1 MKKILLID
9 DDINLCKVT
18 AFQLKEAGYEVFT
31 SHSGKEGLE
40 NFKQQSKDV
49 VITDLILGDIDGID
63 VLEKLKKMDPD
74 VSVIIITAYGTIENA
89 IRACKKGADDYVT
102 KPFSIDQL
110 TFSIEKTLNFK
121 KLAEENVYLQK
132 QLFEKYRFDNIVGS
146 STRMQEVYEL
156 ISKVSGSD
164 ATILIQGESG
174 TGKELIARAIHYNSP
189 RHKAKLIV
197 VNCASIPDNLLESE
211 LFGYEKGA
219 FTGAMKQRIGKFE
232 QANNGT
238 IFLDEVGDLNI
249 DLQAK
254 ILRVLQDKQIERI
267 GGKRAIQLDL
277 RFIAAT
283 NQDLEEKVKRKEFR
297 EDLYYRLNVIT
308 IKLPPLR
315 ERKEDIP
322 LLVEHFLSKYK
333 KGKSFKID
341 PQVINIFADYNWP
354 GNIRELEN
362 VIERATVLADG
373 DTITLEDLPPPLL
386 EISSLKKAP
395 KTPLYHMED
404 LSLEEIERRAIISA
418 LERSRGNKSKA
429 AKMLKIPRHV
439 LLYRLKKYKIDW
451 PN

>member
-1 MKKILLID
+1 
-9 DDINLCKVT
+9 
-18 AFQLKEAGYEVFT
+18 
-31 SHSGKEGLE
+31 
-40 NFKQQSKDV
+40 
-49 VITDLILGDIDGID
+49 
-63 VLEKLKKMDPD
+63 
-74 VSVIIITAYGTIENA
+74 
-89 IRACKKGADDYVT
+89 
-102 KPFSIDQL
+102 
-110 TFSIEKTLNFK
+110 
-121 KLAEENVYLQK
+121 
-132 QLFEKYRFDNIVGS
+132 
-146 STRMQEVYEL
+146 
-156 ISKVSGSD
+156 
-164 ATILIQGESG
+164 
-174 TGKELIARAIHYNSP
+174 KELIARAIHYNSP

-386 EISSLKKAP
+386 EISSLKKDP